1 MGGDRTKALTE
12 EFYAWELR
20 GRGWDI
26 WPYHVN
32 LEPPFRPFLGHGA
45 HLAHDA
51 PVDDGRRPT
60 ITSRW
65 IERLSSIVRG
75 RPNQSKGNALLLAD
89 EPVPLAHQVTD
100 PYGELCLLAPRD
112 FSLSREEGEALLF
125 SLLATEPISFEVIG
139 WAGNVRAQIATPAAN
154 QSTTRSRIEAFAPSV
169 EISPPEKT
177 LLDLWRNAGLYGAIV
192 EFGLTNEFV
201 LPLALRPPI
210 DLLIPLV
217 SALGTA
223 TAEEVAVLQVLV
235 ARAEAPW
242 AASILRAVADGT
254 GGSFFSD
261 APELLALAKEKVST
275 PLFSCLIRAA
285 ASARSEERT
294 LALVAAIDDGLRHLT
309 RPGANELSPLANEEY
324 PPEVHESDLLARRTM
339 RSGMILSASEVA
351 ALCHIPSPAVA
362 SPQLLRRL
370 RRTKPA
376 PEIAIGGD
384 LILGTN
390 VAGGRSQ
397 VVSLSERERTKH
409 VYVVGASGTG
419 KSTLL
424 LSMIVQDLEAGR
436 GVALLDPHGD
446 LVDDVLARVPAH
458 RTRDV
463 LLFDPSDR
471 EHPVPFNILEAHSET
486 ERNLLASDLGAIFQ
500 RLATSWG
507 DQMTTVLGNA
517 LLAFVGGPGGTL
529 LDLRR
534 FLQDERFRREHLRA
548 VSDPEVV
555 SYWEHEFP
563 RLSGRPEISV
573 LTRLNAFLRPEVL
586 RNVVGHRENRID
598 FGGIMDSGKVFLA
611 KLSGGLLGEENA
623 RLLGSL
629 LVAKFHHVA
638 IARQER
644 AKEERRPFFLYVD
657 EFQHF
662 VTPSMASI
670 LSGARKYGLGLV
682 LAHQELAQLAKT
694 AEIGSAA
701 LTNACTRICFRL
713 GDADARR
720 LADGF
725 SAFSA
730 SDLSSLATGEAIARI
745 EQSAF
750 DFNFDVTPPQPLDP
764 EEGRI
769 RRREVIDFSRATYAA
784 TASTAPSATAA
795 MFVAPDIAPEAL
807 TSVAEHPVAPT
818 IRPPHS
824 LPAAPSPGRG
834 GREHKYLQQ
843 LVAKLAQDR
852 GFRAGV
858 EHKLPG
864 GGRVDVALEGPLRIA
879 CEISISTPPDHEL
892 ENIRKCLAAGFQEV
906 VVIAHDR
913 RRLARIEK
921 HTKAALD
928 EESFGR
934 VSFAPPEEIVDLL
947 DRAVAAHEPA
957 ATEVRGYRVRVKSGH
972 ATGDAEA
979 RRQAIASVVARSLKR
994 IRDDSQFPSA

>member
-1 MGGDRTKALTE
+1 MAGDRARALTE

-20 GRGWDI
+20 GRGWNV
-26 WPYHVN
+26 WPYHVD
-32 LEPPFRPFLGHGA
+32 LEPPFRPFLGHG
-45 HLAHDA
+45 LAIERV
-51 PVDDGRRPT
+51 PIDDGRRHT
-60 ITSRW
+60 IASRW
-65 IERLSSIVRG
+65 IERLTSAVRG
-75 RPNQSKGNALLLAD
+75 TRPQAANRLCPPAD
-89 EPVPLAHQVTD
+89 EPLPAPHDGAESLV
-100 PYGELCLLAPRD
+100 ELCLLAPRD
-112 FSLSREEGEALLF
+112 CSLSREESEALLF
-125 SLLATEPISFEVIG
+125 SLIAAGPISFELVG
-139 WAGNVRAQIATPAAN
+139 WKGRVRVQIAAPASRHSIVGA
-154 QSTTRSRIEAFAPSV
+154 RIEAFAPSIEV
-169 EISPPEKT
+169 SPPEET
-177 LLDLWRNAGLYGAIV
+177 LADLWRHAGPYGAIV
-192 EFGLTNEFV
+192 EFGLSNEFM
-201 LPLALRPPI
+201 LPLVVRPQI
-210 DLLIPLV
+210 DLLVPLV
-217 SALGTA
+217 SSLETA
-223 TAEEVAVLQVLV
+223 CREEAAVLQVLL
-235 ARAEAPW
+235 APAEAPW
-242 AASILRAVADGT
+242 AASILRAAGDGA
-254 GGSFFSD
+254 GASFFID
-261 APELLALAKEKVST
+261 LPELLPLAREKVST
-275 PLFSCLIRAA
+275 PLVSCLIRAA
-285 ASARSEERT
+285 ASAASEERT
-294 LALVAAIDDGLRHLT
+294 LALLSAIDDALRHLM
-309 RPGANELSPLANEEY
+309 RPGANELAPLANEGY
-324 PPEVHESDLLARRTM
+324 PPEVHVSDLLARRTM
-339 RSGMILSASEVA
+339 RSGMILSASEA
-351 ALCHIPSPAVA
+351 AAVCHIPSPAVA
-362 SPQLLRRL
+362 SPRLLRRL
-370 RRTKPA
+370 RRTKQA

-384 LILGTN
+384 LVLGVN
-390 VAGGRSQ
+390 VSAGRSE
-397 VVSLSERERTKH
+397 VVSLAERERTKH
-409 VYVVGASGTG
+409 VYVIGASGTG

-573 LTRLNAFLRPEVL
+573 LTRLNAFLRPEVV

-769 RRREVIDFSRATYAA
+769 RRREVIDCSRATYAA
-784 TASTAPSATAA
+784 TASTAPSEAA
-795 MFVAPDIAPEAL
+795 GMLVAPEIAPEAP
-807 TSVAEHPVAPT
+807 TSVVEHPVAPA
-818 IRPPHS
+818 IRPPHL

-906 VVIAHDR
+906 VLVALDTR
-913 RRLARIEK
+913 QLARMRR
-921 HTKAALD
+921 HATAVLD
-928 EESFGR
+928 EASLSR
-934 VSFAPPEEIVDLL
+934 VSFMRPEEIIDLL
-947 DRAVAAHEPA
+947 DRAVASHEPLE
-957 ATEVRGYRVRVKSGH
+957 THVRGYRVRVKGGH
-972 ATGDAEA
+972 ATDDAYA
-979 RRQAIASVVARSLKR
+979 RRQAIARVVAASMKR
-994 IRDDSQFPSA
+994 IRDDGA